1 MSLLKRFGK
10 RLAAV
15 SVIAAS
21 ACAIAPAAE
30 PRAATPAMWKV
41 ADHDTTIYLFGTIHL
56 LPKNT
61 QWRSPAFDQVVAS
74 ADTLVLENNMDATN
88 PAPLRDA
95 LRQLAMTPGLPPIV
109 ERVKPE
115 KRAQLLESI
124 RLSGLPVEL
133 FNQLETWAGGFLL
146 LAAQLGRLGL
156 DPGVESAI
164 KVQFTGS
171 GKSIAQLESVTEQL
185 GFLDRMPEAA
195 QRSFL
200 EDALEPASQTTAQ
213 LQDMV
218 SSWSRGDVKSIAD
231 SFNRDLKDSPDLKSA
246 LLVQRNANWA
256 KWVKGR
262 LDQPGTVLVAVGAG
276 HLAGDESV
284 QSMLE
289 SQGVKVTRVQ

>member
-61 QWRSPAFDQVVAS
+61 KWRSPAFDQVVAS